1 MRRQGGIGP
10 CRRQRT
16 VVPFQVNGWQLDYAE
31 PIIAGR
37 DMVIDSHCHIFP
49 ASFQRRRDELVRRDA
64 TFAALFSNPKAALVT
79 SETLLE
85 SMDRHGVSRSV
96 VMGIGWNDPVLAE
109 ESNDY
114 VAGSVQRYP
123 DRLMGFCSVN
133 PSWGDAAVAEM
144 ERCAA
149 AGLKGV
155 GEIHPDTQR
164 LDITDGP
171 RMTPFMETAARL
183 GMPVLVHAS
192 EPVGHLYPGKGHTT
206 PDKLCRFIQNFPDNV
221 IICAHWG
228 GGLPFY
234 TLMPEVGQALQN
246 VYYDTAASLFL
257 YKQDIFGVAARLVG
271 PDKILFATDYPLISP
286 RRLLAQVEASGL
298 EAGDQALI
306 LGGNAV
312 RLFSIQEADA

>member
-1 MRRQGGIGP
+1 
-10 CRRQRT
+10 
-16 VVPFQVNGWQLDYAE
+16 
-31 PIIAGR
+31 
-37 DMVIDSHCHIFP
+37 MVIDSHCHIFP

-64 TFAALFSNPKAALVT
+64 TFASLFSNPKAVLAT
-79 SETLLE
+79 AETLLE
-85 SMDRHGVSRSV
+85 SMDRDGVDRSIV
-96 VMGIGWNDPVLAE
+96 VGIGWNDPGLAQ

-114 VAGSVQRYP
+114 IAESVQGYP
-123 DRLMGFCSVN
+123 DRLTGFCSVN
-133 PSWGDAAVAEM
+133 PGWGDAAVVEV

-155 GEIHPDTQR
+155 GEIHPDTQG
-164 LDITDGP
+164 LDITDRA
-171 RMTPFMETAARL
+171 RMAPFMETAARL
-183 GMPVLVHAS
+183 GMPVLVHSS

-206 PDKLCRFIQNFPDNV
+206 PDKLCRFIENFPENI

-234 TLMPEVGQALQN
+234 ALMPEVGQALQN
-246 VYYDTAASLFL
+246 VYYDTAASPFL

-306 LGGNAV
+306 LGGNTA
-312 RLFSIQEADA
+312 RLFGIR

>member
-1 MRRQGGIGP
+1 
-10 CRRQRT
+10 
-16 VVPFQVNGWQLDYAE
+16 
-31 PIIAGR
+31 
-37 DMVIDSHCHIFP
+37 MVIDSHCHISP
-49 ASFQRRRDELVRRDA
+49 ASFQTRRDELVRRDA
-64 TFAALFSNPKAALVT
+64 TFADLFSNPRAALATVD
-79 SETLLE
+79 TLLE
-85 SMDRHGVSRSV
+85 SMDRDGVDRSV
-96 VMGIGWNDPVLAE
+96 VVGIGWNDPGLAK

-114 VAGSVQRYP
+114 IAESVQRFP
-123 DRLMGFCSVN
+123 DRLAGFCSVN
-133 PSWGDAAVAEM
+133 PCWGDAAVDEV

-149 AGLKGV
+149 AGLNGV
-155 GEIHPDTQR
+155 GELHPDTQG

-171 RMTPFMETAARL
+171 RMAPFMETAARL

-206 PDKLCRFIQNFPDNV
+206 PGKLCRFIENFPENV

-234 TLMPEVGQALQN
+234 ALMPEVGQALQN
-246 VYYDTAASLFL
+246 VYYDTAASPFL
-257 YKQDIFGVAARLVG
+257 YKQDIFGVAAQLVG

-312 RLFSIQEADA
+312 RLFGIQEADA

>member
-1 MRRQGGIGP
+1 
-10 CRRQRT
+10 
-16 VVPFQVNGWQLDYAE
+16 
-31 PIIAGR
+31 
-37 DMVIDSHCHIFP
+37 MVIDSHCHIFP
-49 ASFQRRRDELVRRDA
+49 AGFQRRRDELVRRDA
-64 TFAALFSNPKAALVT
+64 TFAALFSNPKAVLVT
-79 SETLLE
+79 AETLVE
-85 SMDRHGVSRSV
+85 SMDRDGVDRSV
-96 VMGIGWNDPVLAE
+96 VVGIGWNDPGLAK

-114 VAGSVQRYP
+114 IAESVQRFP
-123 DRLMGFCSVN
+123 DRLAGFCSVN
-133 PSWGDAAVAEM
+133 PCWGDAAVDEV

-149 AGLKGV
+149 AGLNGV
-155 GEIHPDTQR
+155 GELHPDTQG

-171 RMTPFMETAARL
+171 RMAPFMETAARL

-206 PDKLCRFIQNFPDNV
+206 PGKLCRFIENFPENV

-234 TLMPEVGQALQN
+234 ALMPEVGQALQN
-246 VYYDTAASLFL
+246 VYYDTAASPFL
-257 YKQDIFGVAARLVG
+257 YKQDIFGVAAQLVG

-312 RLFSIQEADA
+312 RLFGIQEADA

>member
-1 MRRQGGIGP
+1 M
-10 CRRQRT
+10 
-16 VVPFQVNGWQLDYAE
+16 
-31 PIIAGR
+31 IIAGR

-49 ASFQRRRDELVRRDA
+49 AGFQRRRDELVRRDA
-64 TFAALFSNPKAALVT
+64 TFAALFSNPKAVLVT
-79 SETLLE
+79 VETLLE
-85 SMDRHGVSRSV
+85 SMDRDGVARSV
-96 VMGIGWNDPVLAE
+96 VMGIGWSDAGLAE

-114 VAGSVQRYP
+114 IIEAVHRYP
-123 DRLMGFCSVN
+123 DRLTGFCCVN
-133 PSWGDAAVAEM
+133 PAWGDAAVAEL

-155 GEIHPDTQR
+155 GEIHPDTQG

-171 RMTPFMETAARL
+171 RMIPFMETAARL

-192 EPVGHLYPGKGHTT
+192 EPVGHLYPGKGQTT
-206 PDKLCRFIQNFPDNV
+206 PDKLCRFIENFPENV

-234 TLMPEVGQALQN
+234 ALMPEVGQALQN

-257 YKQDIFGVAARLVG
+257 YKQDIFGVVARLVG

-298 EAGDQALI
+298 EAGDQALV
-306 LGGNAV
+306 LGGNAA
-312 RLFSIQEADA
+312 RLFGIDEQNA